1 MLFGTIGAALIIA
14 QLQPSDVGRSFVCII
29 CAQAMRFIAVFFVS
43 YSPKY
48 TIKERLFMSLS
59 WIPKSTV
66 PATVASV
73 VYTESLAKGAGWED
87 YQAFGLNIQTT
98 TILSIILCEPI
109 GSFLIDQFA
118 PKLLTIDPS
127 DPAYVAPAGEDAE
140 KEVVKTENGKTADIT
155 QEQAIPAQE

>member
-1 MLFGTIGAALIIA
+1 
-14 QLQPSDVGRSFVCII
+14 
-29 CAQAMRFIAVFFVS
+29 MRFIAVFFCS

-48 TIKERLFMSLS
+48 TMKERLFMSIS

-66 PATVASV
+66 PATLASV
-73 VYTESLAKGAGWED
+73 VYTDSLAKGAGWED

-98 TILSIILCEPI
+98 TILSIIICEPI

-127 DPAYVAPAGEDAE
+127 DSAYVGGELDAE
-140 KEVVKTENGKTADIT
+140 KADKKIKSEKVPEAT
-155 QEQAIPAQE
+155 QARVSPGQG